1 MGHFTAGMPVE
12 KVVLDI
18 MGPLPRC
25 KRGNR
30 YLLVL
35 SDYFTK
41 WVEAYAMPNQEAI
54 TVARKFVE
62 EFVCRFGVPLS
73 VHTDQGRKF
82 ESVLF
87 QELCDMLDIDKSRT
101 TPFHPQSYGLVERMN
116 QTQENMLFESECF
129 YV

>member
-1 MGHFTAGMPVE
+1 MGHVTAGMPME
-12 KVVLDI
+12 KVALDI
-18 MGPLPRC
+18 MGPLPRSN
-25 KRGNR
+25 RGNR

-41 WVEAYAMPNQEAI
+41 WVEAYAIPNQEAI

-73 VHTDQGRKF
+73 VHTDQGRQF
-82 ESVLF
+82 ESALF

-101 TPFHPQSYGLVERMN
+101 TPFHPQSDGATVAEW
-116 QTQENMLFESECF
+116 
-129 YV
+129 